1 MYNAIPRN
9 SVKKVNPDFFPNFTI
24 NKICT
29 MDKKYWSVLL
39 IGVILSTTS
48 CQNNNKQA
56 SDDQSTSIEHSVGA
70 DEADI
75 IIDSLTDDKGNILNM
90 KFDNA
95 AGTATLVFHKDT
107 ILLTQDTTASGVQYS
122 NENYTF
128 TEHQAEAI
136 LTKNGTVVFFKSK

>member
-1 MYNAIPRN
+1 MDRRYCSILLMGAI
-9 SVKKVNPDFFPNFTI
+9 
-24 NKICT
+24 
-29 MDKKYWSVLL
+29 
-39 IGVILSTTS
+39 IGTTA
-48 CQNNNKQA
+48 CQSNNKQA
-56 SDDQSTSIEHSVGA
+56 SDNQSTSIEHTVGA
-70 DEADI
+70 DEANI
-75 IIDSLTDDKGNILNM
+75 VLDSLKDDKGNILNM

-95 AGTATLVFHKDT
+95 AGTATFVFHKDT

>member
-1 MYNAIPRN
+1 
-9 SVKKVNPDFFPNFTI
+9 
-24 NKICT
+24 